1 VQEVPRKAADKN
13 AFQELDQTRLF
24 ESCSKWVR
32 RVDEAT
38 RIDDYVDTAFTIAA
52 TGRPGPVVLLVPV
65 DFLDQSAEAPSTRT
79 VSYGF
84 FPLDRVLPDRARI
97 AEAARL
103 LSEAQ
108 APLIVAGGGV
118 HLSQACSELARLQ
131 DSCHLPVATT
141 NMGKGAVDENH
152 PLSLGVVGEFMAEG
166 SRTHNFRK
174 MARDADVILF
184 VGNRT
189 NQDGTD
195 SWRLFSKQG
204 KFIHNDIDGGEIG
217 RNYEALRLVG
227 DTKLTLEALAS
238 WLLTVFDLR
247 KRLRRRPEVEKEIA
261 DGIRRFRRTVAAICA
276 SDQRPIRPERLMADL
291 DSILTA
297 ETIVTADASYASAWA
312 FNYLTCRAVGSR
324 FLAARGLAGL
334 GWGFPLAIGAKIAR
348 PHRPVICIEGD
359 GGFAHCWAEV
369 ETSVRMNLGVVVIVL
384 NNQVLGYTKDDE
396 DAKFGNHT
404 EATELKPVDHAAIAK
419 ACGAAGVRIE
429 NAAEFLPA
437 VKTALGRSGPTIL
450 DVMVDPNAR
459 PPVNLLEGKF
469 AAPFEFTFS

>member
-1 VQEVPRKAADKN
+1 MQSASKQIIEKKTAAGQIARAFRRHGVEVTFGQSLPSAFHMAASKIGLRQAAYREENAGGAMADGYARISNKVAVVTAQNGPAATLLVPPLSEAYKASVPIVALVQEVPRKAMDKN

-174 MARDADVILF
+174 MVRDADVILF

-189 NQDGTD
+189 NQDGPD

-204 KFIHNDIDGGEIG
+204 KIIHNDIDG
-217 RNYEALRLVG
+217 V
-227 DTKLTLEALAS
+227 
-238 WLLTVFDLR
+238 
-247 KRLRRRPEVEKEIA
+247 
-261 DGIRRFRRTVAAICA
+261 
-276 SDQRPIRPERLMADL
+276 
-291 DSILTA
+291 
-297 ETIVTADASYASAWA
+297 
-312 FNYLTCRAVGSR
+312 
-324 FLAARGLAGL
+324 
-334 GWGFPLAIGAKIAR
+334 
-348 PHRPVICIEGD
+348 
-359 GGFAHCWAEV
+359 
-369 ETSVRMNLGVVVIVL
+369 
-384 NNQVLGYTKDDE
+384 
-396 DAKFGNHT
+396 
-404 EATELKPVDHAAIAK
+404 
-419 ACGAAGVRIE
+419 
-429 NAAEFLPA
+429 
-437 VKTALGRSGPTIL
+437 
-450 DVMVDPNAR
+450 
-459 PPVNLLEGKF
+459 
-469 AAPFEFTFS
+469 